1 MNTRPDD
8 WEQDE
13 ERALNGL
20 EEQLAAIRLRHADS
34 PSLGMLRAARAD
46 ALPDALQ
53 AGVTKHLAES
63 AWSRALVEGME
74 NGGEPPALDRLTEER
89 IWGRIRRAGG
99 APAARPGMAKW
110 VWGSAAA
117 LAASVLL
124 AVSISRSPA
133 PTAAPEPGPQAAAP
147 SPAATAPAAP
157 AAAPTLLAFSK
168 PDLKLTAA
176 ALTWR
181 GAPAENPFL
190 LNLKPAVDAY
200 RDGDY
205 VQADERFTALALQ
218 YPESVEVLFFQG
230 VTRMLRDDFA
240 GAVAPLTAAHRLG
253 EPTFVNDA
261 AWYLAVAEQRSGRA
275 ADARARLEELCA
287 GTSAFKDR
295 ACAARQQ
302 LEEGSP
308 RP

>member
-1 MNTRPDD
+1 MAWNVWNRNEDYARAADYLRATRPDV
-8 WEQDE
+8 
-13 ERALNGL
+13 AGL
-20 EEQLAAIRLRHADS
+20 VEATPEWNRE
-34 PSLGMLRAARAD
+34 
-46 ALPDALQ
+46 
-53 AGVTKHLAES
+53 LAE
-63 AWSRALVEGME
+63 RVGDLY
-74 NGGEPPALDRLTEER
+74 PYR
-89 IWGRIRRAGG
+89 I
-99 APAARPGMAKW
+99 
-110 VWGSAAA
+110 
-117 LAASVLL
+117 
-124 AVSISRSPA
+124 
-133 PTAAPEPGPQAAAP
+133 E
-147 SPAATAPAAP
+147 
-157 AAAPTLLAFSK
+157 
-168 PDLKLTAA
+168 D
-176 ALTWR
+176 
-181 GAPAENPFL
+181 
-190 LNLKPAVDAY
+190 VDAY

-302 LEEGSP
+302 LQEGSP